1 VSAEPATTLGLR
13 PNLPFVAVASRAE
26 WRRWL
31 TREHARSSGV
41 WVVTTKK
48 GSLKPDAAYV
58 TARDLNEECLCFG
71 WIDSKPAR
79 VDDERTALLCTPRK
93 AGSGWSLVNKHRI
106 EQLITDGRMTTAG
119 LQAIESAKTDGSWQ
133 ELDSVD
139 ALEVPDDLQRELGHY
154 RSATANF
161 AVFPPSTRKAIL
173 EWIAQA
179 RTDKTRAKRVEETAA
194 LADQNLRANQW
205 QRPAN

>member
-1 VSAEPATTLGLR
+1 VNAASATTRGLR
-13 PNLPFVAVASRAE
+13 PDLPIVAVASRAE
-26 WRRWL
+26 WGRWL

-48 GSLKPDAAYV
+48 GSLKPDAEYV
-58 TARDLNEECLCFG
+58 SARDLNEECLCFG

-93 AGSGWSLVNKHRI
+93 AGSGWSLVNKRRI
-106 EQLITDGRMTTAG
+106 DQLIADGRMTTAG
-119 LQAIESAKTDGSWQ
+119 LQAIESAKNDGSWQ
-133 ELDSVD
+133 KLDSVD
-139 ALEVPDDLQRELGHY
+139 ALEVPDDLQRRLGY
-154 RSATANF
+154 YQSARANF
-161 AVFPPSTRKAIL
+161 TAFPPSTRKAIL

-179 RTDKTRAKRVEETAA
+179 KTDKTRAKRVEETAA

-205 QRPAN
+205 HRPAN

>member
-1 VSAEPATTLGLR
+1 VSAVSATMLGLR
-13 PNLPFVAVASRAE
+13 PDLPLVTVASRAE

-31 TREHARSSGV
+31 TRQHARSSGV

-48 GSLKPDAAYV
+48 GSLKPDAEYV
-58 TARDLNEECLCFG
+58 SARDLNEECLCFG
-71 WIDSKPAR
+71 WIDSKPGR
-79 VDDERTALLCTPRK
+79 VDDERTALLCTPRN
-93 AGSGWSLVNKHRI
+93 AGSGWSLVNKRRI
-106 EQLITDGRMTTAG
+106 DQLIADGRMTTAG
-119 LQAIESAKTDGSWQ
+119 LQAIENAKTEGSWQ
-133 ELDSVD
+133 KLDNVD

-154 RSATANF
+154 QSATTNF
-161 AVFPPSTRKAIL
+161 AAFPPSTRKAIL

-179 RTDKTRAKRVEETAA
+179 KTDKTRAKRVEETAA